1 MRVSSVD
8 GAKKIGTDPPFR
20 NRCIFQH
27 NIRPADRDKK
37 KRITIIQHSHKKE
50 AMLPTCHQLTQLD
63 DSVDHTPLGRF
74 SKVDCSATKRV
85 PIPNETSSESSRRD
99 FPTPGFL
106 ARHDSNCCCGD
117 IEDGNIGPGVCD
129 VHRRLRYCSR
139 YYLTKTNRTAVL
151 GIT

>member
-1 MRVSSVD
+1 MT
-8 GAKKIGTDPPFR
+8 APKKSGRTPPFE
-20 NRCIFQH
+20 IAVFFS
-27 NIRPADRDKK
+27 ITSDRPTAIKK